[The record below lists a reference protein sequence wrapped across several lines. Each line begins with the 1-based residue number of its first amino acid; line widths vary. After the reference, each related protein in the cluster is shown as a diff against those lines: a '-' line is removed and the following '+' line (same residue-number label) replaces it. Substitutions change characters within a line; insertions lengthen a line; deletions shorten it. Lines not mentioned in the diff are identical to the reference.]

1 MKREF
6 ALLFALTFM
15 VSGMA
20 AVAEETAVVE
30 NAETTE
36 TAQQKW
42 TASFE
47 EGEWLS
53 VPEWNAEVYMPAGWA
68 LTEVGE
74 TGFIAADASGESTMT
89 VAIEAFAEGAVA
101 ENENEEADE
110 NEETDDS
117 VALSPFES
125 YLMGLGQEYELALM
139 GDTEAAV
146 FAGEESVD
154 VRFVINDQLVTLTF
168 TPATEGGVADS
179 ALTIAETFYMY
190 ETAEDSAADVQVNA
204 EFAETEEAAE

>member
-74 TGFIAADASGESTMT
+74 TGFIAADASGESTMMVT
-89 VAIEAFAEGAVA
+89 IEAFAEGAVA
-101 ENENEEADE
+101 EIENEEA
-110 NEETDDS
+110 DDS

-125 YLMGLGQEYELALM
+125 YLMDLGQEYELALM

-146 FAGEESVD
+146 FADEESVD

-204 EFAETEEAAE
+204 EFAETEETAE

>member
-20 AVAEETAVVE
+20 AVAEEAVVE
-30 NAETTE
+30 NAETVETAE
-36 TAQQKW
+36 TAQTKW

-47 EGEWLS
+47 DGEWLS

-68 LTEVGE
+68 LTEVNE
-74 TGFIAADASGESTMT
+74 TGFIAADESGASTMT
-89 VAIEAFAEGAVA
+89 VAIEAFAEDTVA
-101 ENENEEADE
+101 ENGENEEADE
-110 NEETDDS
+110 S
-117 VALSPFES
+117 VELSAFES

-139 GDTEAAV
+139 GDTETAV
-146 FAGEESVD
+146 FAGEESVE
-154 VRFVINDQLVTLTF
+154 VQFVMNGQLVTMTF
-168 TPATEGGVADS
+168 APADEGSVADS

-190 ETAEDSAADVQVNA
+190 DTAEDSADDDAQVNA
-204 EFAETEEAAE
+204 ELAETEAAAE